1 MNENESAEERAQ
13 DPMEA
18 VQNALVDIQNMAIK
32 QAAEEIRVQGQKN
45 KLMSA
50 KVYCLSL
57 VVSVL
62 LVCLAAIACFAIYQ
76 QQETIRE
83 QQYALNAQYAQ
94 LMEYVSGAEITTVT
108 ESYEASADD
117 GSTAVLGDNNTTTI
131 GGRLN
136 GGNRK
141 I

>member
-1 MNENESAEERAQ
+1 MNENASAAERVE
-13 DPMEA
+13 DPMGD
-18 VQNALVDIQNMAIK
+18 VQKTLIDIQNMALK
-32 QAAEEIRVQGQKN
+32 QAAEEIRVQGQKSR
-45 KLMSA
+45 LMSA

-62 LVCLAAIACFAIYQ
+62 LVCIAAIACFAIYQ

-131 GGRLN
+131 GG
-136 GGNRK
+136 
-141 I
+141 

>member
-1 MNENESAEERAQ
+1 MNENASAEERAQ
-13 DPMEA
+13 GPMED

-117 GSTAVLGDNNTTTI
+117 GSTAVAGNNSTTTI
-131 GGRLN
+131 GG
-136 GGNRK
+136 
-141 I
+141 

>member
-1 MNENESAEERAQ
+1 MNENASAEERAQ
-13 DPMEA
+13 DPMGA

-32 QAAEEIRVQGQKN
+32 QAAEEIRAQGQKN

-62 LVCLAAIACFAIYQ
+62 LACLAAIACFAIYQ

-131 GGRLN
+131 GG
-136 GGNRK
+136 
-141 I
+141 

>member
-1 MNENESAEERAQ
+1 MNENASAEERAQ
-13 DPMEA
+13 DPMGA

-108 ESYEASADD
+108 ESYEANADNGSA
-117 GSTAVLGDNNTTTI
+117 AVLGDNNTTTI
-131 GGRLN
+131 GG
-136 GGNRK
+136 
-141 I
+141 

>member
-1 MNENESAEERAQ
+1 MNENASAAERVE
-13 DPMEA
+13 DPMGD
-18 VQNALVDIQNMAIK
+18 VQKTLIDIQNMALK
-32 QAAEEIRVQGQKN
+32 QAAEEIRVQGQKSRL
-45 KLMSA
+45 KSA

-131 GGRLN
+131 GG
-136 GGNRK
+136 
-141 I
+141 

>member
-1 MNENESAEERAQ
+1 MNENASAAERAQ
-13 DPMEA
+13 DPMGA

-117 GSTAVLGDNNTTTI
+117 GSTAALGDNNTTTI
-131 GGRLN
+131 GG
-136 GGNRK
+136 
-141 I
+141 